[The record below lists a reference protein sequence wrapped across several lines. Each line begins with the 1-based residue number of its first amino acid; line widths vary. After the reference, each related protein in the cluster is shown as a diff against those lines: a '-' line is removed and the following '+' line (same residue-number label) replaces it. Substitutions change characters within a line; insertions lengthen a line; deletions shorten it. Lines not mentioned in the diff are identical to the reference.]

1 MPTAKKNKIVFLD
14 RDGVI
19 NEFPGNGRYVAK
31 VKDFHFIPG
40 ALEAIRTLTEEG
52 FTIFVIS
59 NQAGVG
65 KGVFSKDTL
74 KRINKKM
81 LDGVKRSGGKI
92 KKVFYCMSRSDEGD
106 PDRKPGIGMIRK
118 AMKVIGKD
126 MRTAKRAYLVGDTE
140 VDIQAGKNAGMKT
153 IFVLSGR
160 EDCVY
165 MRRWDDVVPDFIF
178 KDLREATK
186 LLTGKGGEPHIIKP
200 YSKLA
205 KRKTNRVRRKEGIKY
220 RRRYTDRF

>member
-1 MPTAKKNKIVFLD
+1 MSKSKHKKIVFLD

-19 NEFPGNGRYVAK
+19 NEFPGNGRYVTK

-40 ALEAIRTLTEEG
+40 SLEAIKKLTDEG
-52 FTIFVIS
+52 FTIFVVS

-65 KGVFSKDTL
+65 KGLFSQKKLDQIT
-74 KRINKKM
+74 KKM
-81 LDGVKRSGGKI
+81 LDGVKKVGGKI
-92 KKVFYCMSRSDEGD
+92 KKVYYCTARSDEGS
-106 PDRKPGIGMIRK
+106 PDRKPGIGLIQK
-118 AMKVIGKD
+118 AVKLVGRD
-126 MRTAKRAYLVGDTE
+126 MRAVRSAYFVGDTE
-140 VDIQAGKNAGMKT
+140 SDIQCGKNAKMKT

-178 KDLREATK
+178 KNLLEATK
-186 LLTGKGGEPHIIKP
+186 LITGKGGEPHIIKP

-205 KRKTNRVRRKEGIKY
+205 KRKTNKVRRKEGIHY
-220 RRRYTDRF
+220 RRRYSDRF